1 MYMGHLSHPH
11 WSNKGLA
18 CTQTRSQTFTL
29 NYCSPVLACQVLS
42 HHTHN
47 AQETRQTSDQ
57 TSWPGDSLNHFHFW
71 KKKKKLE
78 KKIYPLTHAGKAI
91 SIYPVSSMKVFT
103 QGCGRHFLK
112 CPDLAAVV
120 KALCFLLCIFLV
132 MVCHIQVL
140 WSRRE
145 GEYNRMGA
153 MLNSSKS

>member
-1 MYMGHLSHPH
+1 MGHLSHPH

-29 NYCSPVLACQVLS
+29 NYCNPVLACQVLS

-71 KKKKKLE
+71 KKKRKRKKS
-78 KKIYPLTHAGKAI
+78 THLLMQAKRLV
-91 SIYPVSSMKVFT
+91 YTLYRVWKYY
-103 QGCGRHFLK
+103 QGCGKHFLK
-112 CPDLAAVV
+112 CPDLAAVANV
-120 KALCFLLCIFLV
+120 FCFLLCILLV

-140 WSRRE
+140 WSCRE
-145 GEYNRMGA
+145 GERNRMGA